1 AARRTAAL
9 GADVLKM
16 EFPIDVTAEPDQ
28 QVWADACAELT
39 DTVDVPWVLLSAGVT
54 FEQFVQQLE
63 ISCKA
68 GASGYIAGRAVWG
81 DGAKLPT
88 AEARKAWLQ
97 TVGVER
103 IQRLSDI
110 AAEHGT
116 PWTESYALPDIGT
129 NWYAT
134 YGA

>member
-1 AARRTAAL
+1 
-9 GADVLKM
+9 
-16 EFPIDVTAEPDQ
+16 
-28 QVWADACAELT
+28 
-39 DTVDVPWVLLSAGVT
+39 
-54 FEQFVQQLE
+54 E